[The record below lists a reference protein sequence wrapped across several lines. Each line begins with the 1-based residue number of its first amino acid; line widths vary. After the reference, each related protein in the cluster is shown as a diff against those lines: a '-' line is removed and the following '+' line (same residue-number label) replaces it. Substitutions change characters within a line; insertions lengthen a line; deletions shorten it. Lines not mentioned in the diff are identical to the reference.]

1 MADFTKYYILQKIY
15 NRKNYINIILQK
27 ISHLVRKVLNCF
39 KVNCLKGNFIKN
51 SILLGL
57 FCFVD
62 VLFTKVCLLF
72 FLNNIKNQKLFK

>member
-1 MADFTKYYILQKIY
+1 MADFTKYYILQKSTIG
-15 NRKNYINIILQK
+15 KIILTLFYK
-27 ISHLVRKVLNCF
+27 KLAILLGKVLNCF

-72 FLNNIKNQKLFK
+72 F